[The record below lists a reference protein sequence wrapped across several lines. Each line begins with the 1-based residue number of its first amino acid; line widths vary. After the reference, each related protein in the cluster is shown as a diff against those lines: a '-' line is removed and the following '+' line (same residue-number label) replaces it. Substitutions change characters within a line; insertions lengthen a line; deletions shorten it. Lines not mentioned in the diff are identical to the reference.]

1 MQFQR
6 VAVEGLAFLDAPD
19 VVTSLEIEQRINAGG
34 QGVHLREGTIELLTG
49 VAQRR
54 VWRAKPLISTLA
66 AQAGKKVLDQTR
78 TSAGA
83 IDLLIST
90 SVSKDY
96 LEPSVASGVHAELGC
111 APRCLNFDV
120 ANACLAFLDGMHI
133 AATMIEQ
140 GSIDRALI
148 VDAENSHTALESTI
162 EFLQQVGAK
171 PQDLSDHF
179 ATLTLGSGA
188 AAMLLCREDLA
199 TTSHRF
205 RGGVRRAASQWNHLC
220 KGSIDRM
227 VTDAASLLKAGVELA
242 AETFEAAQA
251 QLGWSA
257 QSLDALIMHQ
267 VGAKHMSTI
276 RKTLGLEG
284 VPAHVTYTHLG
295 NMGPAAIP
303 VTLRKAI
310 DEGAVF
316 EGDRVALMG
325 IGSGINCAMMTWD
338 H

>member
-19 VVTSLEIEQRINAGG
+19 VVSSLEIEQRINALGNE
-34 QGVHLREGTIELLTG
+34 VRLREGTIELLTG
-49 VAQRR
+49 VVQRR
-54 VWRAKPLISTLA
+54 VWKDSPLISTLA
-66 AQAGKKVLDQTR
+66 AQAGQLVLDQTR
-78 TSAGA
+78 TSASS

-90 SVSKDY
+90 SVSKDF
-96 LEPSVASGVHAELGC
+96 LEPSIASGVHAALGC
-111 APRCLNFDV
+111 PATCLNFDV
-120 ANACLAFLDGMHI
+120 ANACLAFLDGMHV

-148 VDAENSHTALESTI
+148 VDAENSRTALESTI
-162 EFLQQVGAK
+162 SFLQQDHAK

-227 VTDAASLLKAGVELA
+227 VTDASSLLKAGVELA
-242 AETFEAAQA
+242 SQTFEAAQA
-251 QLGWSA
+251 QLGWSPKN
-257 QSLDALIMHQ
+257 LDALIMHQ

-276 RKTLGLEG
+276 RQTLGLQEI
-284 VPAHVTYTHLG
+284 PAHVTYTHFG

-303 VTLRKAI
+303 ITLRKAI
-310 DEGAVF
+310 DEGVVF

-325 IGSGINCAMMTWD
+325 IGSGINCAMMTWE